1 MQVVSHPDKQ
11 DETEGAEGLAF
22 VMLERSIP
30 GLSTVLQCDSQEV
43 SGSSSFLRSTS
54 LTTFLIPSQ
63 PLWYLVP
70 SILPTFMNPPLLFL
84 STHSYSFLKKK
95 KACFQWRPILHCPT
109 TIFSLLNSPLLFLLS
124 LNVFIKLSELVLT
137 PTFQLTSDSS
147 WNLVCCGDSTSSL
160 PILLKL
166 LSQSLLVSF

>member
-63 PLWYLVP
+63 PL
-70 SILPTFMNPPLLFL
+70 
-84 STHSYSFLKKK
+84 
-95 KACFQWRPILHCPT
+95 
-109 TIFSLLNSPLLFLLS
+109 
-124 LNVFIKLSELVLT
+124 
-137 PTFQLTSDSS
+137 
-147 WNLVCCGDSTSSL
+147 
-160 PILLKL
+160 
-166 LSQSLLVSF
+166 